1 MKVWGDY
8 NSAKAQQLAI
18 KFKMCEGRAD
28 CESEASTRE
37 WLRGKYIL
45 LLYNQIRFDTNNYFY
60 ESAVSESS
68 LAYIPIS
75 S

>member
-1 MKVWGDY
+1 
-8 NSAKAQQLAI
+8 
-18 KFKMCEGRAD
+18 MCKNKTI
-28 CESEASTRE
+28 CESEENIRQ

-45 LLYNQIRFDTNNYFY
+45 LLYNQVRFDSEAYFY
-60 ESAVSESS
+60 ESAVKESR